1 MKILHVVPDLAPET
15 GGPVVEVLGMA
26 TAQAAIGHR
35 VAIAASNFGV
45 RQAPD
50 LDAISLHLFRCQ
62 FSPWRWTPELGRF
75 LRREAKSYDIVHLH
89 TIWQY
94 PTWAA
99 GLACGRARIP
109 YVVSTCGMLAPWALA
124 QKAWKKRPYLWFIER
139 DTLRRAAALHYTA
152 EGDRAS
158 SDAESWNHGHFVLP
172 LGIPRSAYIDLPA
185 PASFAKRFPATA
197 GRRIVVFLGRLH
209 YKKQP
214 DVAVRAFHEACRDAP
229 DTCLV
234 LAGPSSPD
242 YLRYL
247 QRLANDLRIEDRVIF
262 TGILRGPAVQ
272 EAYRSAALFVLPSLQ
287 ENFGI
292 AVAEAMAAGCPVVV
306 SDQVDLSPDIRQAE
320 AGLVATPTVEA
331 VAGAVALL
339 LRDEPLRRRMGE
351 NGRRLVLER
360 FTWEKV
366 APDFVQVYEDIL
378 SGRRLSPAW
387 RIPDRVWEAGPDS
400 SDN

>member
-1 MKILHVVPDLAPET
+1 MKILHVIRDLSIAT
-15 GGPVVEVLGMA
+15 GGPVAALSGLTE
-26 TAQAAIGHR
+26 AQARLGHDVTILATDR
-35 VAIAASNFGV
+35 G
-45 RQAPD
+45 
-50 LDAISLHLFRCQ
+50 
-62 FSPWRWTPELGRF
+62 
-75 LRREAKSYDIVHLH
+75 EAKVEPKDVHRHMVPSRLGEWAWSPVIRDRLERLLPAADIVHLH
-89 TIWQY
+89 MVWDY
-94 PTWAA
+94 PVWAA
-99 GLACGRARIP
+99 ARSAVRHGKPFILRPCGQ
-109 YVVSTCGMLAPWALA
+109 LDPWSLS
-124 QKAWKKRPYLWFIER
+124 QKVLKKRVYLMLCGTQLRKASAIHFTTEGER
-139 DTLRRAAALHYTA
+139 DGALRVIGNTR
-152 EGDRAS
+152 S
-158 SDAESWNHGHFVLP
+158 FV
-172 LGIPRSAYIDLPA
+172 IPIGVRENAYRDLPPRTA
-185 PASFAKRFPATA
+185 FAQRFHQLT
-197 GRRIVVFLGRLH
+197 GRRIVLFLGRLH
-209 YKKQP
+209 PKKQP
-214 DVAVRAFHEACRDAP
+214 DVVIRAFYQAYRYAA

-287 ENFGI
+287 ENFGV

-351 NGRRLVLER
+351 SGRRLVLER

-366 APDFVQVYEDIL
+366 APDVVQVYEDIL
-378 SGRRLSPAW
+378 LGRRLGPAW